1 VSLAYDIIPVT
12 LVTGFLGSGK
22 STLLADVLT
31 GEAARDTAVL
41 VNEFGEIG
49 LDHLLMGEVDAQT
62 VLLENGCVCC
72 SIRGEL
78 KDALAALFSKRARGD
93 VPAFSRVVIET
104 TGLATP
110 APIIATLLAD
120 PVIRSHYALN
130 VTVTVV
136 DAVNAELQR
145 ERYPEWLAQISATDR
160 IVISKADLVGAQQV
174 DALRIALAALNPLA
188 EIVTRASSADALRDL
203 LFIPARF
210 VPDAV
215 QSMNRIGAGT
225 LRLGEGGGT
234 RLSHRAE
241 TQPQPHTQP
250 QTLSNAITSTCLT
263 IDIPIDWQVFTLW
276 FTLLL
281 NRHGDKI
288 LRVKGLLSLEGSDRP
303 AVLHAVQ
310 HLVHPVLHLDAW
322 PDEPQGSRA
331 SRLVFITEGID
342 AHAIENSY
350 QRFCAVLAQAA

>member
-1 VSLAYDIIPVT
+1 MSLAYDIIPVT

-31 GEAARDTAVL
+31 GDAARDTAVL

-62 VLLENGCVCC
+62 VLLDNGCVCC

-78 KDALAALFSKRARGD
+78 RDALAALFSKRARGD

-160 IVISKADLVGAQQV
+160 IVISKADLASGEQV
-174 DALRIALAALNPLA
+174 DALRVALAGLNPLA
-188 EIVTRASSADALRDL
+188 EIVTRASSGAALTDL
-203 LFIPARF
+203 LFMPARF

-215 QSMNRIGAGT
+215 QSVINIGAGM

-234 RLSHRAE
+234 RLSHRMETETE
-241 TQPQPHTQP
+241 TQA
-250 QTLSNAITSTCLT
+250 QTRRETISSTCIT
-263 IDIPIDWQVFTLW
+263 VDTPIDWQVFTLW

-303 AVLHAVQ
+303 VVLHAVQ

-322 PDEPQGSRA
+322 PDEQGSRV

-342 AHAIENSY
+342 THAIENSY
-350 QRFCAVLAQAA
+350 RRFCAALEQAA

>member
-1 VSLAYDIIPVT
+1 MSLAYDILPVT

-62 VLLENGCVCC
+62 VLLDNGCVCC

-78 KDALAALFSKRARGD
+78 KEALAELFSKRARGD

-136 DAVNAELQR
+136 DAVNAGLQR

-160 IVISKADLVGAQQV
+160 IVISKTDLTDTEQV
-174 DALRIALAALNPLA
+174 DALRVVLTALNPLA
-188 EIVTRASSADALRDL
+188 EIVTRAATADALRDL
-203 LFIPARF
+203 LFTPARH

-215 QSMNRIGAGT
+215 ESVTRLGAGS
-225 LRLGEGGGT
+225 LRLREGGGT
-234 RLSHRAE
+234 RLSHRSE
-241 TQPQPHTQP
+241 TSTR
-250 QTLSNAITSTCLT
+250 SDSITSACLT
-263 IDIPIDWQVFTLW
+263 IDTPIDWQVFTLW

-322 PDEPQGSRA
+322 PDDSHEPHV
-331 SRLVFITEGID
+331 SRLVFITEGIE
-342 AHAIENSY
+342 AHAIDTSY
-350 QRFCAVLAQAA
+350 RRFCAALQEAA